1 MSFRELSLTRRES
14 PPTRSSTRSPTMTKV
29 LTRVKGRAP
38 TRARKSQPP
47 AAVMKSRE
55 GDAADDYK
63 DDEAGTST
71 EIDELS

>member
-1 MSFRELSLTRRES
+1 MTSV
-14 PPTRSSTRSPTMTKV
+14 PTS
-29 LTRVKGRAP
+29 VKGRAP
-38 TRARKSQPP
+38 TRARARARARKSQPP

-63 DDEAGTST
+63 DDEAGAST